1 MAYSRWGN
9 STWYTYWS
17 ASESSDARYR
27 FPSKEIKGSQ
37 IFMICDMPS
46 FSFTYGELQMKGVYV
61 MLNKIKAFY
70 SKSHKGEIF
79 KEWKDGKMV
88 YEETTFPAKSP
99 SEDEM
104 LELLSYIRE
113 WEKDIEEHFKF
124 WNFIKWEWYYPFRNK
139 LMNFLRNDK

>member
-1 MAYSRWGN
+1 
-9 STWYTYWS
+9 
-17 ASESSDARYR
+17 
-27 FPSKEIKGSQ
+27 
-37 IFMICDMPS
+37 
-46 FSFTYGELQMKGVYV
+46 

-88 YEETTFPAKSP
+88 YEETTFSAKSP

-139 LMNFLRNDK
+139 LMNLLRNDK